1 MAQHIPDITNN
12 TISTHNTTSKDSI
25 DNTDTANR
33 QRAMWRGTA
42 LSLGI
47 VVLLVAL
54 FIPMDIFGMNFMFSV
69 HMIQHLLLSLI
80 APPLLLLSMPPQ
92 RLQQFLNR
100 HSGIK
105 RGLILVTIPVVASLL
120 FNGNIWLWH
129 APGLFQVMMA
139 NEPLHIITDLLYLLT
154 GCIFWWPL
162 LNPDQDEKRVLP
174 LGGLLAYLFFSD
186 MPMMLIGAGMTFSP
200 PLYTIPMTHPTMQM
214 LVTPQDQQLGGLLM
228 WVASS
233 IFLIIIAS
241 IFFLRWMLHQE
252 KAQRALEAA
261 EWDEYEG

>member
-1 MAQHIPDITNN
+1 MAQHIPEITNTAN
-12 TISTHNTTSKDSI
+12 TINSTHTTNTARVT
-25 DNTDTANR
+25 
-33 QRAMWRGTA
+33 WRTITFLLA
-42 LSLGI
+42 I
-47 VVLLVAL
+47 IVLLVAL
-54 FIPMDIFGMNFMFSV
+54 FIPMNIFGMNFMFTV

-80 APPLLLLSMPPQ
+80 APPLFLLSIPPQ
-92 RLQQFLNR
+92 RIRQLLDR
-100 HSGIK
+100 HQNVK
-105 RGLILVTIPVVASLL
+105 RSLMLVTLPVVASLL

-139 NEPLHIITDLLYLLT
+139 NEALHIITDLLYLLT

-162 LNPDQDEKRVLP
+162 LNPDQNEKRVLP

-200 PLYTIPMTHPTMQM
+200 PLYTIPMTNPTMHM
-214 LVTPQDQQLGGLLM
+214 IVTPQDQQLGGLLM

-241 IFFLRWMLHQE
+241 IFFLRWMLRQE

-261 EWDEYEG
+261 EWDDEDEERV

>member
-1 MAQHIPDITNN
+1 MAQHIPDITNTTN
-12 TISTHNTTSKDSI
+12 STH
-25 DNTDTANR
+25 TANSANR
-33 QRAMWRGTA
+33 ATTQRVSWRTLMFILA
-42 LSLGI
+42 II
-47 VVLLVAL
+47 VSLVAL

-80 APPLLLLSMPPQ
+80 APPLFLLSIPPQ
-92 RLQQFLNR
+92 RIRPLLDQ
-100 HSGIK
+100 HSGMK
-105 RGLILVTIPVVASLL
+105 RAVMFLTLPVIASVL
-120 FNGNIWLWH
+120 FNANIWLWH
-129 APGLFQVMMA
+129 APPLFQAMMA
-139 NEPLHIITDLLYLLT
+139 SELLHLLVDILYLLT

-162 LNPDQDEKRVLP
+162 LNPDQNEKRVLP
-174 LGGLLAYLFFSD
+174 LGGLLAYIFFSD

-214 LVTPQDQQLGGLLM
+214 IVTPQDQQLGGLLM

-241 IFFLRWMLHQE
+241 VFFLRWMLRQE

-261 EWDEYEG
+261 EWDEDEE

>member
-1 MAQHIPDITNN
+1 MHMHQDITN
-12 TISTHNTTSKDSI
+12 HVTTSHQ
-25 DNTDTANR
+25 
-33 QRAMWRGTA
+33 QRVTWRAWTFA
-42 LSLGI
+42 LAI

-54 FIPMDIFGMNFMFSV
+54 VVPMDIFGMNFMFTV

-80 APPLLLLSMPPQ
+80 APPLFLLSIPPQ
-92 RLQQFLNR
+92 RLQQLLNR
-100 HSGIK
+100 HNGLK
-105 RGLILVTIPVVASLL
+105 RSVMLVTIPVAASLI

-129 APGLFQVMMA
+129 APQLFQVMMA
-139 NEPLHIITDLLYLLT
+139 NEALHIFTDMLYLLT

-162 LNPDQDEKRVLP
+162 LNPDHNEQRILP

-200 PLYTIPMTHPTMQM
+200 PLYTIPMTNPTMHM
-214 LVTPQDQQLGGLLM
+214 TVTPQDQQLGGLLM

-241 IFFLRWMLHQE
+241 IFFLRWMLRQE
-252 KAQRALEAA
+252 KAQRALEI
-261 EWDEYEG
+261 EYDDEE

>member
-1 MAQHIPDITNN
+1 MAQHIPDITN
-12 TISTHNTTSKDSI
+12 TTSTTHNAPAA
-25 DNTDTANR
+25 NT
-33 QRAMWRGTA
+33 QRVTWRTMTFILA
-42 LSLGI
+42 I
-47 VVLLVAL
+47 VVSLVAL
-54 FIPMDIFGMNFMFSV
+54 FIPMDIFGMYFMFSV

-80 APPLLLLSMPPQ
+80 VPPLFLLSIPPQ
-92 RLQQFLNR
+92 RIRQFLDQHQR
-100 HSGIK
+100 MK
-105 RGLILVTIPVVASLL
+105 RSLMFVTLPVIASLL

-139 NEPLHIITDLLYLLT
+139 SEAVHIFTDLLYLRT
-154 GCIFWWPL
+154 GGISWWPL
-162 LNPDQDEKRVLP
+162 LNPDQNEKRVLP
-174 LGGLLAYLFFSD
+174 LGGLLAYIFFSD

-214 LVTPQDQQLGGLLM
+214 IVTPQDQQLGGLLM

-241 IFFLRWMLHQE
+241 IFFLRWMLRQE

-261 EWDEYEG
+261 DWDEED